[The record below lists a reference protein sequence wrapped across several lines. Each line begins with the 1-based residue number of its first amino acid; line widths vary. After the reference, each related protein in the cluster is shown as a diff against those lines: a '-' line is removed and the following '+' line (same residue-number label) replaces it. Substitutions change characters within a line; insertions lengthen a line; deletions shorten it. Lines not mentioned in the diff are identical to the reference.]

1 MSRGIRNLNLP
12 SFEDINIQGQLQKR
26 ALRNFDR
33 LESSRFHPDQICKD
47 GKVNT
52 WPGDIEG
59 RIVLGLVL
67 LARSTHREARYLD
80 EIIRRFP
87 GWMNEEG
94 FFGTMYGP
102 EVFDEQQFSSH
113 GWVLRGL
120 CEYYEFTH
128 DEKILDMIDT
138 IMRNLILPSTGF
150 FRLTWSRSMHRPM
163 RPLPRC
169 VQLSGFVNQAAT
181 LGG

>member
-59 RIVLGLVL
+59 RIVLGLYSL
-67 LARSTHREARYLD
+67 PAQH
-80 EIIRRFP
+80 I
-87 GWMNEEG
+87 GK
-94 FFGTMYGP
+94 
-102 EVFDEQQFSSH
+102 H
-113 GWVLRGL
+113 G
-120 CEYYEFTH
+120 
-128 DEKILDMIDT
+128 ILMK
-138 IMRNLILPSTGF
+138 S
-150 FRLTWSRSMHRPM
+150 
-163 RPLPRC
+163 
-169 VQLSGFVNQAAT
+169 
-181 LGG
+181 LGDSPDG